1 MHWCSKQCSGEM
13 FGTRWDVAP
22 HAGAEPLLPPCS
34 LRFNGDDDDNYVNDE
49 DGGGDDDI
57 DEDNDDDD

>member
-22 HAGAEPLLPPCS
+22 HTGAEPLLPPCS
-34 LRFNGDDDDNYVNDE
+34 LRFNDDDDKDYVNDE
-49 DGGGDDDI
+49 DDDDI

>member
-22 HAGAEPLLPPCS
+22 HTGAEPLLPPCS
-34 LRFNGDDDDNYVNDE
+34 LRFNVDDDNNYVNDE

>member
-22 HAGAEPLLPPCS
+22 HTGAEPLLPPCS
-34 LRFNGDDDDNYVNDE
+34 LRFNVDDDKNYVNDKNVE
-49 DGGGDDDI
+49 DDDDI